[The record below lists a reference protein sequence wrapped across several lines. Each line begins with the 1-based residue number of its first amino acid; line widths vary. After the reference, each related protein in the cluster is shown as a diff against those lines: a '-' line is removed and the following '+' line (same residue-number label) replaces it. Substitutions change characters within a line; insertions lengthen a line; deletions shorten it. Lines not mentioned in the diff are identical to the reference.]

1 MRVPL
6 PGNVPGADD
15 DDKPLRMLPVGHH
28 PRDDVWRLT
37 ARLNCTA
44 CGYTP
49 DAVGTTTKAGNRAP
63 AAGDWSIC
71 MRCAEVSIYV
81 ISPLGQVLLR
91 EPTTDELAEFGRS
104 AYAAE
109 VRRLHRF
116 NAGPDGVR

>member
-6 PGNVPGADD
+6 PG
-15 DDKPLRMLPVGHH
+15 KPLRMLPVGHH
-28 PRDDVWRLT
+28 PRDDVWRLGG
-37 ARLNCTA
+37 AH
-44 CGYTP
+44 
-49 DAVGTTTKAGNRAP
+49 DVGGVSTRAGNRAP

-81 ISPLGQVLLR
+81 IGPLGQVLLR